1 MAAVATQS
9 YRDTTDLV
17 WYLNLKLAALGQP
30 TGDVMAEPGFL
41 QIAQPLLR
49 SYETKDRLL
58 RDHLC
63 PADTRIQSFLND
75 YLTGVSPS
83 QSVPRLPARTMVLD
97 RPGLARV
104 MSLPLNSASFSSPF
118 LRSYRV
124 PQGILHNPHSD
135 RRTTKGVFH
144 IAEGGFPIPADK
156 VPVPIQTFAALLRAA
171 VAPPEDVLTL
181 PFTADQQQQA
191 KLWVSLLIR
200 PLVSPATGADHMGNG
215 AKTMEIRFFAPASL
229 VSNLDFVESIF
240 GNAGDPH
247 LPEND
252 AGLDVMH
259 WTGHTGCV
267 ILAPHLAGTM
277 KKAALGLPHKRD
289 ATERQIRDGMCWESE
304 DELYNDGNA
313 FKICARDHR
322 GVMVTV
328 IADNYYGYC
337 KKEVKTQI
345 SYAANLYG
353 LCEEEHAGGA
363 MAFATYVLGQD
374 FQAGRTVSLKKA
386 TFSQG
391 MDLLGDMAERKPEG
405 YAIDRRY
412 PEIYYIP
419 EDAVFSVR
427 DGRVTWEHRGGSHQL
442 TLRPSAT
449 YVLPSGFRVWL
460 EKQTFGSN
468 WRLIGARPRGTLC
481 HKPCTVSGGGKSEIS
496 KSIANAVLNGPVFV
510 RDYHRDMD
518 EVGEILKKDF
528 AAIYKGRAPD
538 MRMRRPILSLERTLG
553 SVIQLLTPSAAY
565 TDEHNEWLRQLR
577 QTVRQIVFTVKR
589 YYRPEWGEN
598 WREHF
603 TVDRINGFL
612 GHELKFDNQPLVSNY
627 LRVGYD
633 RDGSW
638 RIYKL
643 RPDFY
648 PAEKIQVEDDITAS
662 VVLPRS
668 ALNDLDPEY
677 DNPSVKLVSNCE
689 TLLFQRPDD
698 ATTRGLDRQAEAD
711 MASPGTF
718 LSNYEPLTYDQVRAM
733 VDHVVEFD
741 RYTEPMK
748 RLLSEFTG
756 PEDEKAA
763 HTYVVSSAHPR
774 LVNGKPSQNPRYL
787 QRRSDLVSPRESYL
801 AEVAARLEREIP
813 SSRPVHFP
821 VNAVLAGRRNS
832 PPDPA
837 MGIPPLAAFGP
848 IHYQEVPELFM
859 EFISSLTGK
868 SPATTGFGSE
878 GALTKGPF
886 NALWPV
892 VDLNNALVSAILTG
906 YAGFTTSAVCIGP
919 NIRVDHDVSLLVP
932 EIWCRMRVAERD
944 PEYLIHN
951 GFLEKV
957 GDLEVDGRTVQ
968 ASRLGYRITSLFV
981 DRFLGR
987 IFETPGSV
995 FTQEMLR
1002 PELQD
1007 MGLFAAGVDAI
1018 VESQRRVASLY
1029 FEDGSVEAA
1038 CPPLQALL
1046 HIMVRGSYEEKGIDD
1061 PRIRGMFTRESL
1073 LASEWYRERLRVKQ
1087 SRDVALWN
1095 RHLKSLEAFRSANE
1109 GGDLPDTLNIE
1120 DRFSA
1125 ARMQLA
1131 RVGASAYLEE
1141 LVGTIGA
1148 DPFYGEMP

>member
-1 MAAVATQS
+1 MAAASTQTS
-9 YRDTTDLV
+9 RDTTELM
-17 WYLNLKLAALGQP
+17 WYLKLKLAALGQP
-30 TGDVMAEPGFL
+30 TGDGAAEPGFL

-58 RDHLC
+58 RGHLC
-63 PADTRIQSFLND
+63 PADARIQTFLND
-75 YLTGVSPS
+75 YLDGVCPS
-83 QSVPRLPARTMVLD
+83 GVPRLPARTLVLD
-97 RPGLARV
+97 RTGLARV
-104 MSLPLNSASFSSPF
+104 MSLPPNSASFSSPF

-156 VPVPIQTFAALLRAA
+156 QPVPIQTFAALLRAA
-171 VAPPEDVLTL
+171 LAPPTDVLTL
-181 PFTADQQQQA
+181 PFTAEQPQQA
-191 KLWVSLLIR
+191 KLFVSLLIR
-200 PLVSPATGADHMGNG
+200 PLVCPATGTDHMGNG

-252 AGLDVMH
+252 AALDVMH

-267 ILAPHLAGTM
+267 ILAPHLVGTM
-277 KKAALGLPHKRD
+277 KKAELGLPHKRD
-289 ATERQIRDGMCWESE
+289 ATDRQIRDGMCWESE
-304 DELYNDGNA
+304 HEPYNDGNA
-313 FKICARDHR
+313 FKICCRDHR

-345 SYAANLYG
+345 SFSANLYG

-386 TFSQG
+386 TFEQG
-391 MDLLGDMAERKPEG
+391 MDLLGEMAERRPEG
-405 YAIDRRY
+405 YAVDRRY
-412 PEIYYIP
+412 PEIYYVP
-419 EDAVFSVR
+419 ADAVFSVR
-427 DGRVTWEHRGGSHQL
+427 EGRVVWENGGRSHQL

-449 YVLPSGFRVWL
+449 YILPSGFRVRL
-460 EKQTFGSN
+460 EKQTFGAN
-468 WRLIGARPRGTLC
+468 WRLIGSRPRGTLC

-496 KSIANAVLNGPVFV
+496 KSIANALLNGPVFV

-518 EVGEILKKDF
+518 EVGEILKMDF
-528 AAIYKGRAPD
+528 STIYKSRASD
-538 MRMRRPILSLERTLG
+538 TRLRRPILSLERTLG
-553 SVIQLLTPSAAY
+553 SVIQLLTPSAEY
-565 TDEHNEWLRQLR
+565 TDEYNEWLRHLR

-589 YYRPEWGEN
+589 YHRPEWGEN

-633 RDGSW
+633 PDGSW

-689 TLLFQRPDD
+689 SLLFQRPDD
-698 ATTRGLDRQAEAD
+698 AAIRGIDRQAEAD
-711 MASPGTF
+711 IASPGTF

-748 RLLSEFTG
+748 RLLADFNGT
-756 PEDEKAA
+756 

-787 QRRSDLVSPRESYL
+787 QKRPDLESPRESYL

-848 IHYQEVPELFM
+848 IHYQELPELFM
-859 EFISSLTGK
+859 EFVSSLTGK

-919 NIRVDHDVSLLVP
+919 NMRVDHDVSLLVP

-957 GDLEVDGRTVQ
+957 EDLDVDGRTVL

-987 IFETPGSV
+987 IFETPSAV

-1018 VESQRRVASLY
+1018 VESQRRVATNY
-1029 FEDGSVEAA
+1029 FDDGSVEAA
-1038 CPPLQALL
+1038 CPPLRALL
-1046 HIMVRGSYEEKGIDD
+1046 HIMVCGSYEGKGIDD
-1061 PRIRGMFTRESL
+1061 PQIRSMFTRESL
-1073 LASEWYRERLRVKQ
+1073 LASDWYRERLRVKQ
-1087 SRDVALWN
+1087 SRDIALWQ
-1095 RHLKSLEAFRSANE
+1095 RHVKSLETFRSANE
-1109 GGDLPDTLNIE
+1109 DGIFLDALNVE
-1120 DRFSA
+1120 DRLSSA
-1125 ARMQLA
+1125 RTQLA
-1131 RVGASAYLEE
+1131 RVSAGPYLEE

-1148 DPFYGEMP
+1148 DPFHLQMP

>member
-1 MAAVATQS
+1 MAAVSTQTS
-9 YRDTTDLV
+9 RDTTELI

-30 TGDVMAEPGFL
+30 TGGGAAEPSFL

-63 PADTRIQSFLND
+63 PADSRIQTFLQS
-75 YLTGVSPS
+75 YLNGFE
-83 QSVPRLPARTMVLD
+83 VPRLPARTLVLD
-97 RPGLARV
+97 RPGLARA
-104 MSLPLNSASFSSPF
+104 MSLPPNSASFTSPF

-124 PQGILHNPHSD
+124 PQGILHNPSSD

-156 VPVPIQTFAALLRAA
+156 QPVPIQTFAALLRAA
-171 VAPPEDVLTL
+171 LAPPADLLTL
-181 PFTADQQQQA
+181 PFTADQEHQA
-191 KLWVSLLIR
+191 RLFVSLLIR
-200 PLVSPATGADHMGNG
+200 PLVCPATGTDEMGNG

-240 GNAGDPH
+240 GNAGDPD

-252 AGLDVMH
+252 AALDVMH

-267 ILAPHLAGTM
+267 ILAPHLAGTL
-277 KKAALGLPHKRD
+277 KKAELGLPHKRD
-289 ATERQIRDGMCWESE
+289 ATERQRRDGMCWESE
-304 DELYNDGNA
+304 DEIYNDGNA
-313 FKICARDHR
+313 FKICCRDQR

-374 FQAGRTVSLKKA
+374 FAAGRTVSLKKA
-386 TFSQG
+386 SFEQG
-391 MDLLGDMAERKPEG
+391 MALLGDMAERKPEG

-412 PEIYYIP
+412 PEIYYVP

-427 DGRVTWEHRGGSHQL
+427 DGNVAWEYGGKSHQL
-442 TLRPSAT
+442 TLRPVAT
-449 YVLPSGFRVWL
+449 YVLPSGFRVRL
-460 EKQTFGSN
+460 AKQQFGSN
-468 WRLIGARPRGTLC
+468 WRLIGSRPRGTLC

-496 KSIANAVLNGPVFV
+496 KSIANALLNGPVFV

-518 EVGEILKKDF
+518 EVADILKKDF
-528 AAIYKGRAPD
+528 STIYKSRAPD
-538 MRMRRPILSLERTLG
+538 ARTQRPILSLERTLG

-598 WREHF
+598 WRAHF
-603 TVDRINGFL
+603 TVDRINGYL

-633 RDGSW
+633 PDGSW

-677 DNPSVKLVSNCE
+677 DHPSVKLVSNCE

-698 ATTRGLDRQAEAD
+698 ASIRGLDRQAEAD
-711 MASPGTF
+711 MASPNTF
-718 LSNYEPLTYDQVRAM
+718 LSNYEPLTFDKVRAM

-748 RLLSEFTG
+748 RLLADFSGFQEY
-756 PEDEKAA
+756 
-763 HTYVVSSAHPR
+763 TYVVSSAHPR
-774 LVNGKPSQNPRYL
+774 LVNGKPSLNPRYL
-787 QRRSDLVSPRESYL
+787 QKRPDLESPREGYL

-837 MGIPPLAAFGP
+837 LGIPPLAAFGP
-848 IHYQEVPELFM
+848 IHYQEFPELFM

-957 GDLEVDGRTVQ
+957 EDLEIDGRTVR

-987 IFETPGSV
+987 IFETPSAV

-1018 VESQRRVASLY
+1018 VESQRRVATNY
-1029 FEDGSVEAA
+1029 FEDRSVEAA
-1038 CPPLQALL
+1038 CPPLKALL
-1046 HIMVRGSYEEKGIDD
+1046 HIMACGSYEGKGLDD

-1073 LASEWYRERLRVKQ
+1073 LASDWYRQRLEVKQ
-1087 SRDVALWN
+1087 SRDIALWQ
-1095 RHLKSLEAFRSANE
+1095 RHLQSLESFRAANE
-1109 GGDLPDTLNIE
+1109 DMIFPDGMNLE
-1120 DRFSA
+1120 DRISA
-1125 ARMQLA
+1125 AQTQLD
-1131 RVGASAYLEE
+1131 RVSAGSYLEE

-1148 DPFYGEMP
+1148 DPFHIQIQTSQMP